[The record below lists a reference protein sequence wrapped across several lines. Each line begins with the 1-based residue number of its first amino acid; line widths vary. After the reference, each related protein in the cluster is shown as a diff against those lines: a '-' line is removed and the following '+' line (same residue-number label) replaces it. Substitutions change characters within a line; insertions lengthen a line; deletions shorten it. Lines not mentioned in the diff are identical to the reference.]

1 MPLSMLKAL
10 PSWPRSLPP
19 RPDLGLIVC
28 AVATLLVLPAAR
40 AEEAPPLSLDEAL
53 RLASDRSP
61 QIAAQRSAIDSA
73 RQASVSAR
81 QLPDPKLFFGVE
93 NLPVNTSESFSF
105 KQDLITMRKIGLMQD
120 FPRGEKRNL
129 KGKLAEQVA
138 AREQAMLGDVQLA
151 LRRDVA
157 GAWIDRYFA
166 QRMASVVDEQ
176 MAEVQLRAE
185 AMQAGLATGKMQPA
199 EILAVKLNLQTLQ
212 DKRADLDKQAAR
224 ARAMLSRWLGDAAAR
239 PLAPF
244 ALPPLPADNGTLA
257 DHIAHHPHLQSL
269 EHQVQAAQAEASLAK
284 ASVKPDWS
292 LEFAYAQRGPSFS
305 NMISVQVTVDLPLF
319 RHNRQD
325 RDIAAKFALIE
336 QARDLKEDA
345 LRQHLSEEQ
354 AAWVD
359 WDTATAR
366 LKRFDDSL
374 LPLSH
379 ERTQAAL
386 AAYSGG
392 RSDLAPVLQ
401 ARRDELDIKLQSVQL
416 AADQARAYSQLLYF
430 MPEATQ

>member
-1 MPLSMLKAL
+1 MQLSSLKAL
-10 PSWPRSLPP
+10 PSRPRLPARHLSP
-19 RPDLGLIVC
+19 GLIAC
-28 AVATLLVLPAAR
+28 AVATLLVLPVAR
-40 AEEAPPLSLDEAL
+40 ADQAPPLALDEAL
-53 RLASDRSP
+53 RLASDRSA

-73 RQASVSAR
+73 QQASVSAR

-93 NLPVNTSESFSF
+93 NLPVNTSESFSLT
-105 KQDLITMRKIGLMQD
+105 QDFMTMRKIGLMQD
-120 FPRGEKRNL
+120 FPRSEKRDL

-138 AREQAMLGDVQLA
+138 AREQSMLGDVQLA

-157 GAWIDRYFA
+157 GAWIERYFA
-166 QRMASVVDEQ
+166 QRMAAVVDEQ
-176 MAEVQLRAE
+176 IAEVQLQAD
-185 AMQAGLATGKMQPA
+185 AMQAGLASGKAQPA
-199 EILAVKLNLQTLQ
+199 ELLAVQLNLQALQ
-212 DKRADLDKQAAR
+212 DKRADFDKQGTR
-224 ARAMLSRWLGDAAAR
+224 AKVMLSRWLGDAAAR

-244 ALPPLPADNGTLA
+244 ALPAVPTDRGALA
-257 DHIAHHPHLQSL
+257 DHLVHHPHLQSL
-269 EHQVQAAQAEASLAK
+269 EHQVQAAQADASLAQ

-319 RHNRQD
+319 RHNRQN
-325 RDIAAKFALIE
+325 RDIASKVALIE
-336 QARDLKEDA
+336 QARDLKEEA
-345 LRQHLSEEQ
+345 LRQHLSEER

-359 WDTATAR
+359 WDSATAR
-366 LKRFDDSL
+366 LQRFDDSL

-386 AAYSGG
+386 AAYRGG

-416 AADQARAYSQLLYF
+416 AADQARAYAQLLYF
-430 MPEATQ
+430 LPEAIQ

>member
-1 MPLSMLKAL
+1 MLLSMPKAP
-10 PSWPRSLPP
+10 PSWPRFLSARSGRSL
-19 RPDLGLIVC
+19 I
-28 AVATLLVLPAAR
+28 AYVAAALAALPAAR
-40 AEEAPPLSLDEAL
+40 AQETPPLSLDEAL
-53 RLASDRSP
+53 RMATDRSP

-73 RQASVSAR
+73 QQASVAAR

-105 KQDLITMRKIGLMQD
+105 TQDFMTMRKIGLMQD
-120 FPRGEKRNL
+120 FPRAEKRDL

-157 GAWIDRYFA
+157 GAWIERYFA
-166 QRMASVVDEQ
+166 QRMAAVVDEQ
-176 MAEVQLRAE
+176 MAEVQLQAD
-185 AMQAGLATGKMQPA
+185 AMQAGLASGKTQPA
-199 EILAVKLNLQTLQ
+199 ELLAVKVSLQTLL
-212 DKRADLDKQAAR
+212 DKRADFDKQAAR
-224 ARAMLSRWLGDAAAR
+224 AKVMLARWLGDTAAR
-239 PLAPF
+239 PLAPL
-244 ALPPLPADNGTLA
+244 ALPAVPADRGTLA

-269 EHQVQAAQAEASLAK
+269 EHQVQAAQADASLAQ

-305 NMISVQVTVDLPLF
+305 NMISVQVTIDLPLF
-319 RHNRQD
+319 RHNRQN
-325 RDIAAKFALIE
+325 RDIASKVALIE

-345 LRQHLSEEQ
+345 LREHLSEEQ

-359 WDTATAR
+359 WDAATAR
-366 LKRFDDSL
+366 LQRFDDSL

-386 AAYSGG
+386 ASYQGG

-401 ARRDELDIKLQSVQL
+401 ARRDELDVKLQSVQL
-416 AADQARAYSQLLYF
+416 AADQSRAYAQLLYF
-430 MPEATQ
+430 LPEADR

>member
-1 MPLSMLKAL
+1 MLLSTLKAP
-10 PSWPRSLPP
+10 PSWQRFLSSHP
-19 RPDLGLIVC
+19 GHQLIAGV
-28 AVATLLVLPAAR
+28 VAALVALPAAR
-40 AEEAPPLSLDEAL
+40 AQESPPLSLDEAL

-73 RQASVSAR
+73 QQASVAAR

-93 NLPVNTSESFSF
+93 NLPVTTSDAFSF
-105 KQDLITMRKIGLMQD
+105 TQDFMTMRKIGLMQD
-120 FPRGEKRNL
+120 FPRGEKRDL
-129 KGKLAEQVA
+129 RGKLAEQVA

-157 GAWIDRYFA
+157 GAWIERYFA
-166 QRMASVVDEQ
+166 QRMAAVVDEQ
-176 MAEVQLRAE
+176 TAEVQLQADT
-185 AMQAGLATGKMQPA
+185 MQAGVATGKAQPA
-199 EILAVKLNLQTLQ
+199 ELLAVKVSLQTLL
-212 DKRADLDKQAAR
+212 DKRADFDKQAAR
-224 ARAMLSRWLGDAAAR
+224 AKVMLARWLGDAAAR

-244 ALPPLPADNGTLA
+244 ALPAAPADRGTLA
-257 DHIAHHPHLQSL
+257 DHIPHHPHLQSL
-269 EHQVQAAQAEASLAK
+269 EYQVRAAQADASLAQ

-319 RHNRQD
+319 RHNRQN
-325 RDIAAKFALIE
+325 RDIASKVALVE

-345 LRQHLSEEQ
+345 LRLHLSEEQ

-366 LKRFDDSL
+366 LQRFDDSL

-386 AAYSGG
+386 AAYRGG

-401 ARRDELDIKLQSVQL
+401 ARRDELDTKLQSVQL
-416 AADQARAYSQLLYF
+416 AADQARAYAQLLYF
-430 MPEATQ
+430 LPEAAR

>member
-1 MPLSMLKAL
+1 MQHLSLKAL
-10 PSWPRSLPP
+10 PSRPP
-19 RPDLGLIVC
+19 FPARHLSPGLVAC

-40 AEEAPPLSLDEAL
+40 ADEAPALSLDEAL
-53 RLASDRSP
+53 RLATDRSP

-73 RQASVSAR
+73 REAAVSAR
-81 QLPDPKLFFGVE
+81 QLPDPKLFFGVD
-93 NLPVNTSESFSF
+93 NLPVTTSDAFSISHDF
-105 KQDLITMRKIGLMQD
+105 MTMRKIGLMQD
-120 FPRGEKRNL
+120 FPRAAKRDL
-129 KGKLAEQVA
+129 KGKLAEQLT

-157 GAWIDRYFA
+157 GAWIERYFA
-166 QRMASVVDEQ
+166 QRMAAVVDEQ
-176 MAEVQLRAE
+176 MAEVQLQAD
-185 AMQAGLATGKMQPA
+185 AMQAGLASGKTRPA
-199 EILAVKLNLQTLQ
+199 ELLAVKVNLQTLQ
-212 DKRADLDKQAAR
+212 DKRADFDRQAAR
-224 ARAMLSRWLGDAAAR
+224 AKVMLARWLGDAAGR
-239 PLAPF
+239 TLAPF
-244 ALPPLPADNGTLA
+244 ALPTVPADQGALA
-257 DHIAHHPHLQSL
+257 DHDAHHPHLQSL
-269 EHQVQAAQAEASLAK
+269 EHQVQAAQADASLAQ

-319 RHNRQD
+319 RYNRQN
-325 RDIAAKFALIE
+325 REIASKVALIE
-336 QARDLKEDA
+336 RARDLKEDA

-359 WDTATAR
+359 WDTATTR
-366 LKRFDDSL
+366 LQRFDDSL

-386 AAYSGG
+386 AAYRGG

-416 AADQARAYSQLLYF
+416 AADQARACAQLLYF
-430 MPEATQ
+430 LPEATQ